1 VFGFF
6 PPGIPLSNR
15 PILDTARDLT
25 KMKNTISGLAPQP
38 ITELPEHENLHIGY
52 NVTHDAGLIAIA
64 FEAGKTSEKQGWID
78 PPAHRIGVDVMR
90 LSIPDRFTFQAFVET
105 VGDAVRTFNLVF
117 ITSLHPPSA
126 VPFPHPDF
134 PKLPVRVDVRI
145 VYDSFP
151 SRASFFFFETQLTP
165 YEKETLSPTP
175 AVSSSE
181 SLYHFYL
188 IWTLK
193 EAYTKA
199 LGLGLGFDFKR
210 IEYDKVK
217 NRVKVDGVI
226 LKGWTFDIFR
236 VPDPQ
241 GKEGG
246 TGGYIGVAAKC
257 VGGKREAVVRRSPES
272 SGLFSLSIMTAKDF
286 MSRALRELE

>member
-1 VFGFF
+1 MTYDFVL
-6 PPGIPLSNR
+6 PSLPLRTLIFNFLPLPLYDPAPS
-15 PILDTARDLT
+15 PIIIIIIRTRTNGRDL
-25 KMKNTISGLAPQP
+25 L
-38 ITELPEHENLHIGY
+38 
-52 NVTHDAGLIAIA
+52 
-64 FEAGKTSEKQGWID
+64 
-78 PPAHRIGVDVMR
+78 
-90 LSIPDRFTFQAFVET
+90 
-105 VGDAVRTFNLVF
+105 
-117 ITSLHPPSA
+117 
-126 VPFPHPDF
+126 
-134 PKLPVRVDVRI
+134 
-145 VYDSFP
+145 
-151 SRASFFFFETQLTP
+151 QLTP
-165 YEKETLSPTP
+165 YEKETLNPTP
-175 AVSSSE
+175 PVSSSE

-236 VPDPQ
+236 VPDLE

-246 TGGYIGVAAKC
+246 GGYIGVAAKL

-272 SGLFSLSIMTAKDF
+272 SDLFSLSIMKADEF